1 MQARAGR
8 GHADSACPPSEPSSL
23 SSLLCNCPRPTEG
36 EPRPLTGVGT
46 ALPAASSSSLVVD
59 AFDTAAAADEEKMFN
74 LGVDGDDAVVEQH
87 AVSQQMAQYQ
97 DPMMQDDDEEPSPRG
112 EEHTPLISFLT
123 TKLLRTSFTLKALS
137 MALMSLFFLGFGGR
151 WVFTFHSHPDM
162 SNGFHLSMAVL
173 MFIQLAGTLGLCFFQ
188 SFIADDSKWTK
199 GFRTGSKILSAA
211 VTLDLLAVMLRLGE
225 YLYLYN
231 SLSTL
236 WWSKFNI
243 TKSEWIIFAAAN
255 LLDSIALTT
264 YGWAMFYLECYHDE
278 GTFEELAWTMLSL
291 FTLAGFSMLMLIFTG
306 YGAVFMLLFTAGAY
320 AVACYW
326 SFLFEPL
333 LLKWTPQL
341 HSRDINTDI
350 LPTESGSRQQ
360 QNPNSHYV
368 QQQSDYQQQPHFI
381 NTQSFSSLPGGAAVG
396 GSQAGGAGDI
406 PTQYDYSQLQQ
417 QVAQGIEM
425 GVVAPAYQ

>member
-1 MQARAGR
+1 
-8 GHADSACPPSEPSSL
+8 
-23 SSLLCNCPRPTEG
+23 
-36 EPRPLTGVGT
+36 
-46 ALPAASSSSLVVD
+46 
-59 AFDTAAAADEEKMFN
+59 MFN
-74 LGVDGDDAVVEQH
+74 LGVDGDDAVIEQH
-87 AVSQQMAQYQ
+87 AVAQQMAQYQ
-97 DPMMQDDDEEPSPRG
+97 DPMLQDDEEPSPRG
-112 EEHTPLISFLT
+112 EEHTPLIAFLT
-123 TKLLRTSFTLKALS
+123 TKLLRMSFTLKALS
-137 MALMSLFFLGFGGR
+137 MAMMCLFFLGFGGR

-173 MFIQLAGTLGLCFFQ
+173 MLIQLAGTLGLCLFQ
-188 SFIADDSKWTK
+188 SFIADDSK
-199 GFRTGSKILSAA
+199 TGSKILSAA

-264 YGWAMFYLECYHDE
+264 YGWALFYLECYHDE
-278 GTFEELAWTMLSL
+278 GTFEELAWTMLTL
-291 FTLAGFSMLMLIFTG
+291 FSLAGCSMLLMMFTG
-306 YGAVFMLLFTAGAY
+306 YGAIFMLLFTAGAY
-320 AVACYW
+320 AVTCYW

-350 LPTESGSRQQ
+350 LPTETRQPNPYHQQ
-360 QNPNSHYV
+360 QPEFT
-368 QQQSDYQQQPHFI
+368 QAQQQQPHYI
-381 NTQSFSSLPGGAAVG
+381 STQTFPSMPGGGA
-396 GSQAGGAGDI
+396 GSQTGAGGAPDI

-425 GVVAPAYQ
+425 GVVAPGYQ